1 MHPHITPNVCI
12 LSRYCLLLFLALVF
26 VILIL
31 DTLLNSQVAGTK
43 RWLLAREQAVE
54 NAIDQGSLPEA
65 VRAQNDN
72 ALAAA
77 FALLYT

>member
-1 MHPHITPNVCI
+1 
-12 LSRYCLLLFLALVF
+12 LALVF